1 VSIMDWRF
9 WVPIISTLVFGIA
22 TVVLALKLVKKKQPA
37 WAYTTIPILGIDS
50 KTPPELKLV
59 FDGRSVDD
67 VYRTLV
73 IFFNAG
79 NQTIEASDVRK
90 QITLVFKN
98 AKILREPKLYAND
111 TATEFSVEWSSSG
124 EYSEVKLGFKC
135 LDHNDG
141 AVMEV
146 IHDGKGEVS
155 CDGRIK
161 ETKEIAFLGKF
172 TPPDLRRLPGYIIA
186 GFVVSGVWFAMVVG
200 LAIAGGVDLIA
211 KPVEVAMI
219 AVLFGMGVY
228 LLWQNI
234 ARLLARRRFPAWSAL
249 SE

>member
-1 VSIMDWRF
+1 MNPELLTTIIVAIVG
-9 WVPIISTLVFGIA
+9 WVIA
-22 TVVLALKLVKKKQPA
+22 AFLALRFARKRKPV
-37 WAYTTIPILGIDS
+37 WAYRTIPILGIDS

-59 FDGRSVDD
+59 FNGRSVDD

-73 IFFNAG
+73 IFLNAG

-90 QITLVFKN
+90 QVTLVFNN

-111 TATEFSVEWSSSG
+111 TATGFSVEWSSSG

-141 AVMEV
+141 AVIEA

-161 ETKEIAFLGKF
+161 ETKEIAFLGNF
-172 TPPDLRRLPGYIIA
+172 TPPDPRRLPGYLIA
-186 GFVVSGVWFAMVVG
+186 GFVASGLWLALVVV
-200 LAIAGGVDLIA
+200 LVIVGGADWIA
-211 KPVEVAMI
+211 KPVEVAMVG
-219 AVLFGMGVY
+219 VLFGMGGFM
-228 LLWQNI
+228 LWQNF
-234 ARLLARRRFPAWSAL
+234 AAVLRRRRFPTWSAR